1 MNHKLT
7 FAIITG
13 LAFGALTS
21 ASAAIISPTNS
32 TPTSTSTAVPSNTAP
47 QPIHSANMINGT
59 NTPAGTNATSGTASG
74 MMNAPT
80 TGSAQTINQP
90 GVTTRTD
97 LTTGRIGAPSSTT
110 NATSNSATSQTP
122 SATPTTGVS
131 TTGTARS
138 PANPNGNARPQV
150 GTTGMAV
157 AIPQS
162 ASQQGTSAYDAAVTR
177 QIRER
182 ITRSD
187 LSMNAR
193 NVKIITLNGEVVL
206 RGPVDSSTEQT
217 TIQSIASDIVGSGRV
232 RNETTI
238 R

>member
-1 MNHKLT
+1 
-7 FAIITG
+7 
-13 LAFGALTS
+13 
-21 ASAAIISPTNS
+21 
-32 TPTSTSTAVPSNTAP
+32 
-47 QPIHSANMINGT
+47 MINGT

-74 MMNAPT
+74 MLNAPT

-97 LTTGRIGAPSSTT
+97 LTTGRVGAPSSTT
-110 NATSNSATSQTP
+110 NTTSATSQAP
-122 SATPTTGVS
+122 
-131 TTGTARS
+131 R
-138 PANPNGNARPQV
+138 
-150 GTTGMAV
+150 TTGMVV
-157 AIPQS
+157 ALPQNV
-162 ASQQGTSAYDAAVTR
+162 SQQGTTAYDASVTQ

-206 RGPVDSSTEQT
+206 RGPVDSSAEAS
-217 TIQSIASDIVGSGRV
+217 TIERIASDIVGSHRV
-232 RNETTI
+232 KNETTV